1 MRGKFQLSSLIP
13 SGLVVVDVMPGDRA
27 ILITAKATAG
37 GAACPLCNVTSRRVH
52 SRYVRRVSDLPCA
65 GRGVRL
71 HLVARRFRCEQ
82 THRRQQIFV
91 ERFDAGVAPARSRRT
106 TRLDSIVH
114 HLGLALGGDKTSDSI
129 LGFALISTNRLWI
142 RHYVK
147 TP

>member
-1 MRGKFQLSSLIP
+1 MRRTLQLSSLIP
-13 SGLVVVDVMPGDRA
+13 SGLVVVDVMPGDRT
-27 ILITAKATAG
+27 ILMTAKATAG
-37 GAACPLCNVTSRRVH
+37 GAACPLCNVKLRRVH

-82 THRRQQIFV
+82 AHCRPQIFA
-91 ERFDAGVAPARSRRT
+91 ERFDADVVPARSRRA

-114 HLGLALGGDKTSDSI
+114 PLGLALGGDKTSDSI
-129 LGFALISTNRLWI
+129 LGFALIGTNRLWI